1 MGSIRR
7 VNPKA
12 ANERGVAS
20 VAQAFVI
27 RQNFLRRHWGERD
40 HNGDTNWFGNNPGV
54 QTKE

>member
-54 QTKE
+54 QTEE